1 MESFA
6 YVLILTLAIATLT
19 FAIAFRAPPKNGNS
33 PLDPKKDPVSLQAK
47 GFWASIVETDDQAA
61 LLKIQINV

>member
-1 MESFA
+1 KDCQ
-6 YVLILTLAIATLT
+6 V
-19 FAIAFRAPPKNGNS
+19 
-33 PLDPKKDPVSLQAK
+33 DPKKDPVSLQAK